1 MNLLVSVLRM
11 SPTSYF
17 AITSIQVII
26 NQSGYKLLYSCLVFT
41 QRHQRDTVTSWRAM
55 RSHSA
60 VAIMDSVAHNILLW
74 LACQKTKWRTV
85 FSSTLSQPR
94 LHPSWKESCTNVAL
108 PRHLFATLVWF
119 QVFFSSISFWK
130 FYTFLTFSFNLGF
143 IYPVASYWA
152 LSDNGWLKVLGFED
166 FAGSGS
172 IHSLAGSASLA
183 AAYMAG
189 PRHDRFEKDGKIN
202 DIPLHSIPV
211 SWYWVPLVVE
221 SFDQKICLF
230 GFSKRF

>member
-1 MNLLVSVLRM
+1 
-11 SPTSYF
+11 
-17 AITSIQVII
+17 
-26 NQSGYKLLYSCLVFT
+26 
-41 QRHQRDTVTSWRAM
+41 M

-94 LHPSWKESCTNVAL
+94 LHPSWKESCTNAAL

-119 QVFFSSISFWK
+119 QVFFRPFHSENPIPI
-130 FYTFLTFSFNLGF
+130 FNVFIYLGF

-152 LSDNGWLKVLGFED
+152 LSENGWLKVLGFED

-211 SWYWVPLVVE
+211 SYGVPLVVE
-221 SFDQKICLF
+221 SFD
-230 GFSKRF
+230 